1 MKIFFKMK
9 NKIENLI
16 EMKMFYE
23 NKLQKSKLK
32 RVSSWKSNN
41 KKGDKL
47 YLKRKGCDNCFKLD
61 W

>member
-1 MKIFFKMK
+1 MK

-32 RVSSWKSNN
+32 RVSSWKGN
-41 KKGDKL
+41 KKKVTNYILNGKAAIIVLSWIDK
-47 YLKRKGCDNCFKLD
+47 KDIV
-61 W
+61 